1 MGGKTEYSR
10 FYNSQIP
17 IDKDKNITTTG
28 TGEPLDG
35 EKWQENYPGINDK
48 IETLKPKEENKVT
61 EDPFKENKSI
71 KTYEELS
78 FEMKKKL
85 VENDISPDDYKAW
98 AKKQPKK

>member
-35 EKWQENYPGINDK
+35 DSWQEKYPGLDK
-48 IETLKPKEENKVT
+48 KIQDLEN
-61 EDPFKENKSI
+61 NK
-71 KTYEELS
+71 KT
-78 FEMKKKL
+78 
-85 VENDISPDDYKAW
+85 N
-98 AKKQPKK
+98 